1 MRNIAILSLAT
12 IVSIL
17 FLPLSYVF
25 GQQQGFLFYENPDYN
40 IKIQYPISNWTKNED
55 FCYSN
60 SIFVSNT
67 KCYNDYFCA
76 TKWQQ
81 YSRWDCDV
89 HKIRWATK
97 NSKRWYQSLTPYTT
111 LSGLRAWQE
120 IYYDYTSGKS
130 MKGLVALT
138 QKNGEEYQL
147 IFMAQPGEFNRYL
160 PDAQQMIKSFQI
172 TNNLK

>member
-1 MRNIAILSLAT
+1 
-12 IVSIL
+12 
-17 FLPLSYVF
+17 
-25 GQQQGFLFYENPDYN
+25 
-40 IKIQYPISNWTKNED
+40 
-55 FCYSN
+55 
-60 SIFVSNT
+60 
-67 KCYNDYFCA
+67 
-76 TKWQQ
+76 
-81 YSRWDCDV
+81 
-89 HKIRWATK
+89 
-97 NSKRWYQSLTPYTT
+97 